1 MDFQYN
7 LTNNPHKVF
16 IYNSPG
22 TTVCQLPKGISMVHI
37 LAISAGG
44 GGGGGFTRG
53 SGSAGGGG
61 GGGGTG
67 GVNRVMIPKIF
78 LTDSLI
84 VTVGSGGT
92 GGGAG
97 VAGGNGGETSVAVND
112 SGTPGNTQTFLTVP
126 LPTRGIVSGG
136 GGGNPGTGAA
146 GGTGGGAGNAADV
159 SPNAKA
165 ALGEFVGRAGIAG
178 GDGNATGAPLAGIYG
193 TGAVPLSAGR
203 GGAGIN
209 AANPGTSANGG
220 SISGRGFVQDVAGGV
235 APGGNGQN
243 GMFMMKPFVS
253 LGGTGGRSNST
264 GNGGNGGNG
273 GPGSGGGG
281 GGAGTLF
288 GVGGTGGR
296 GGDGLVIITCW

>member
-1 MDFQYN
+1 MDFVYN

-22 TTVCQLPKGISMVHI
+22 TTVCQLPKGISMVYI

-44 GGGGGFTRG
+44 GGGGGFTRA

-97 VAGGNGGETSVAVND
+97 VAGGNGGGTSVAVND
-112 SGTPGNTQTFLTVP
+112 SGTPGNTQTFLIAP
-126 LPTRGIVSGG
+126 LPPRNNVSGG

-146 GGTGGGAGNAADV
+146 GGTGGGAGTDAVA
-159 SPNAKA
+159 SQNAKA

-178 GDGNATGAPLAGIYG
+178 GDGNATGAPLDGIYG
-193 TGAVPLSAGR
+193 TGVIPLSAGR

-220 SISGRGFVQDVAGGV
+220 SISGKGFVQDVAGGV

-253 LGGTGGRSNST
+253 LGGTGGASRNASD
-264 GNGGNGGNG
+264 GGNGGNG
-273 GPGSGGGG
+273 GPGCGGGG
-281 GGAGTLF
+281 GGAGTSPRP
-288 GVGGTGGR
+288 GGTGGR